1 MKTIILSDVTM
12 KKTSKGNGF
21 SLSFRE
27 KLELCKHLD
36 RLGIDSIEMDAIENR
51 RTDGLLIK
59 SLCSAVKHARL
70 TVPVSAGD
78 SDGIDYTWNCLKEA
92 VRPRL
97 QVSLPVST
105 VQMEYLYHKKPE
117 QMLSMISESTSK
129 CRELCEEVE
138 FCAEDAGRSDPVFLS
153 KALEAAAR
161 NGASVLTV
169 CDTAGIMMPEEVF
182 RFIRSIKEQFPKQI
196 VGVRI
201 SNEMYMADACAVYA
215 VQAGAE
221 EVKVKACGE
230 DTVSL
235 KRFAAVLKTRGESL
249 EAASGVR
256 MTEMNRTIEQIE
268 WLCRTNRSKSSPFDN
283 GVREEED
290 FFLNSHDSVEAVRK
304 AAQQLGYD
312 LSEEDT
318 AKVYEAFTS
327 VAGKK
332 GSISAKELDVL
343 IATSALQVPPT
354 YQLES
359 YVVNASNV
367 IAATSHIRL
376 KKEDQ
381 IQEGICAGDGP
392 IDASFLAIEQIA
404 GTHYELDDFQIR
416 AVTEGREAMGEAIVR
431 LRSNG
436 KLYSGRGISTDIIGS
451 SIMAYIN
458 AINKIVYEEAGQST
472 TPTYD

>member
-1 MKTIILSDVTM
+1 MRTISLSDVTM

-27 KLELCKHLD
+27 KLELCKLLD
-36 RLGIDSIEMDAIENR
+36 RLGIDSIETDAIENR
-51 RTDGLLIK
+51 RTDGLLVK
-59 SLCSAVKHARL
+59 SLCSAVRQAQL
-70 TVPVSAGD
+70 TVPVPAGD
-78 SDGIDYTWNCLKEA
+78 PEGIEYTWGCLKEA
-92 VRPRL
+92 ARPRL

-117 QMLSMISESTSK
+117 QMLSLISESTAK

-138 FCAEDAGRSDPVFLS
+138 FCAEDAGRSDSGFLYQ
-153 KALEAAAR
+153 ALNAAAQS
-161 NGASVLTV
+161 GASVLTL
-169 CDTAGIMMPEEVF
+169 CDTAGIMMPEEMF
-182 RFIRSIKEQFPKQI
+182 RFVQSVKEQFPKQKI
-196 VGVRI
+196 GVRI

-215 VQAGAE
+215 VQAGAD

-235 KRFAAVLKTRGESL
+235 KRFSAVLKTRGDGMQAESR
-249 EAASGVR
+249 VR
-256 MTEMNRTIEQIE
+256 MTEMNRTIGQIE
-268 WLCRTNRSKSSPFDN
+268 WLCKTNRSKSSPFDS
-283 GVREEED
+283 GVREEEE
-290 FFLNSHDSVEAVRK
+290 FSLNAHDSAEAVRK

-312 LSEEDT
+312 LSDEDS
-318 AKVYEAFTS
+318 AKVFEAFVS
-327 VAGKK
+327 VASKK
-332 GSISAKELDVL
+332 GSVSAKELDVL

-354 YQLES
+354 YRLES

-376 KKEDQ
+376 KKDGQ

-436 KLYSGRGISTDIIGS
+436 KLYSGRGISTDIVGS

-458 AINKIVYEEAGQST
+458 AINKIVYEEAAQ
-472 TPTYD
+472 

>member
-1 MKTIILSDVTM
+1 MRTISLSDVTM

-27 KLELCKHLD
+27 KLELCKLLD
-36 RLGIDSIEMDAIENR
+36 RLGIDSIETDAIENR
-51 RTDGLLIK
+51 RTDGLLVK
-59 SLCSAVKHARL
+59 SLCSAVRQAQL
-70 TVPVSAGD
+70 TVPVPAGD
-78 SDGIDYTWNCLKEA
+78 PEGIEYTWGCLKEA
-92 VRPRL
+92 ARPRL

-117 QMLSMISESTSK
+117 QMLSLISESTAK

-138 FCAEDAGRSDPVFLS
+138 FCAEDAGRSDSGFLYQ
-153 KALEAAAR
+153 ALNAAAQS
-161 NGASVLTV
+161 GASVLTL
-169 CDTAGIMMPEEVF
+169 CDTAGIMMPEEMF
-182 RFIRSIKEQFPKQI
+182 RFVQSVKEQFPKQKI
-196 VGVRI
+196 GVRI

-215 VQAGAE
+215 VQAGAD

-235 KRFAAVLKTRGESL
+235 KRFSAVLKTRGDGMQAESR
-249 EAASGVR
+249 VR
-256 MTEMNRTIEQIE
+256 MTEMNRAIGQIE
-268 WLCRTNRSKSSPFDN
+268 WLCKTNRSKSSPFDS
-283 GVREEED
+283 GVREEEE
-290 FFLNSHDSVEAVRK
+290 FSLNAHDSAEAVRK

-312 LSEEDT
+312 LSDEDS
-318 AKVYEAFTS
+318 AKVFEAFVS
-327 VAGKK
+327 VASKK
-332 GSISAKELDVL
+332 GSVSAKELDVL

-354 YQLES
+354 YRLES

-376 KKEDQ
+376 KKDGQ

-436 KLYSGRGISTDIIGS
+436 KLYSGRGISTDIVGS

-458 AINKIVYEEAGQST
+458 AINKIVYEEAAQ
-472 TPTYD
+472 